1 MSVEMETDLE
11 QSVPGMR
18 NDRERVDRA
27 MERLPEAALD
37 EAIRRGLEQG
47 RKRALLVRRRNRLSL
62 TMSLSAMCVI
72 LLLTAFVR
80 VSPAFAA
87 MVRDI
92 PGLSGFVELIEG
104 DKSLLA
110 ALDNEFIQPVNVS
123 VEKNGYK
130 LTVDGIMADEGR
142 LVILYSGEG
151 PGVTDQS
158 DIDNFKLLNGNG
170 EQLVAGIYSSHFP
183 SGDLE
188 NAGTTM
194 HNYIDAIM
202 GENTELPESI
212 RFSVQLQ
219 GQWLEVQFSVE
230 HDRFNGMR
238 EAIVVDK
245 TFEIAGQH
253 FTIKDAVITPLQV
266 KLTVVSD
273 PSNEKRSNNF
283 INIALVDE
291 KGRRYTSKGGFG
303 ELDTEMTY
311 YFQSSYFE
319 QPEELTLVAEGLY
332 LSERYKTFVINTE
345 TGETIAAPDQRIA
358 LDSTEQTA
366 DGIDLRIGMSNL
378 DKTDAMLGYTLFEH
392 KGTFKDAGGKT
403 YPILDRSGVQIEWSA
418 SGDTPAYYYYRI
430 PKAEYKQPLTFD
442 VKQYP
447 GYVMEPISIP
457 IK

>member
-1 MSVEMETDLE
+1 MSAEMETDLE

-47 RKRALLVRRRNRLSL
+47 RKRARRGRRNRLSL
-62 TMSLSAMCVI
+62 IMSVTALCMI

-80 VSPAFAA
+80 VSPAFATV
-87 MVRDI
+87 VRDI
-92 PGLSGFVELIEG
+92 PGLSGFVELVEG

-110 ALDNEFIQPVNVS
+110 AIDNEFVQPVNKS

-130 LTVDGIMADEGR
+130 LTVEGIMADEGR

-158 DIDNFKLLNGNG
+158 EIDNFKLLDGNG

-188 NAGTTM
+188 NAGTTI

-219 GQWLEVQFSVE
+219 GQWLEVQFPVE

-303 ELDTEMTY
+303 ELDEEMTY

-319 QPEELTLVAEGLY
+319 QPEELTLVAEGLH
-332 LSERYKTFVINTE
+332 LSERNKSFVINTE
-345 TGETIAAPDQRIA
+345 THSTIVTPDQRIA
-358 LDSTEQTA
+358 LESKVQTA
-366 DGIDLRIGMSNL
+366 EGIDLRISMSGL
-378 DKTDAMLGYTLFEH
+378 DETEEILGYTFFDH
-392 KGTFKDAGGKT
+392 TATFKDASGKT
-403 YPILDRSGVQIEWSA
+403 YSILDRRGVQIEWRTGSEE
-418 SGDTPAYYYYRI
+418 PARYYYRI

-447 GYVMEPISIP
+447 GYVLEPVSIP

>member
-1 MSVEMETDLE
+1 MSAEMEADLE
-11 QSVPGMR
+11 QSVPGMQ
-18 NDRERVDRA
+18 NDKERVDRA

-37 EAIRRGLEQG
+37 AAIRRGLEQG
-47 RKRALLVRRRNRLSL
+47 RKRARRGRRNRLSL
-62 TMSLSAMCVI
+62 TMSLSALCMI

-87 MVRDI
+87 VVRDI

-158 DIDNFKLLNGNG
+158 DIDNFKLLDENG
-170 EQLVAGIYSSHFP
+170 EQVIAGIYSSHFP
-183 SGDLE
+183 SGDIE

-194 HNYIDAIM
+194 YNYMDAIM
-202 GENTELPESI
+202 GEGIELPERI
-212 RFSVQLQ
+212 CFSVQLQ
-219 GQWLEVQFSVE
+219 GQWLEVQFPVE

-245 TFEIAGQH
+245 TFEIAGQR

-266 KLTVVSD
+266 KLSVVSD
-273 PSNEKRSNNF
+273 PSNEKHSNSF

-291 KGRRYTSKGGFG
+291 KGRQYTSKGGFG

-319 QPEELTLVAEGLY
+319 QPEELTLVAEGLH
-332 LSERYKTFVINTE
+332 LSERNKTFVINTE
-345 TGETIAAPDQRIA
+345 TGETIVTPDQRIA
-358 LDSTEQTA
+358 LESKEQTA
-366 DGIDLRIGMSNL
+366 DGIDLRIGMSGL
-378 DKTDAMLGYTLFEH
+378 DETEAVLGYTFFDH
-392 KGTFKDAGGKT
+392 DSTFKDASGKT
-403 YPILDRSGVQIEWSA
+403 YSILDRSGVQIEWRTGSEESA
-418 SGDTPAYYYYRI
+418 RYYYRI
-430 PKAEYKQPLTFD
+430 PKADYKQPLTFH

-447 GYVMEPISIP
+447 GYVLEPVSIP